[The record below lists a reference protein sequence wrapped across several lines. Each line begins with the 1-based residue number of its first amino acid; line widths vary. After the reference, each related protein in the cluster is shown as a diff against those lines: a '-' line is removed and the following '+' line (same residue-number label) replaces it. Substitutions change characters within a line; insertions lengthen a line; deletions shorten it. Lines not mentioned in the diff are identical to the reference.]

1 MFQKSDASL
10 PQKYL
15 GNIRK
20 KTLRALLV
28 KELVFNNELVIRD
41 IGYCINKQKY
51 LVLNI
56 SSREISIFQEFS
68 GRKPR
73 STFSTGKT
81 KKPTGDDMKI
91 QWGVYI

>member
-1 MFQKSDASL
+1 MFQKSDANL

-41 IGYCINKQKY
+41 IGYCINKQ
-51 LVLNI
+51 
-56 SSREISIFQEFS
+56 
-68 GRKPR
+68 
-73 STFSTGKT
+73 
-81 KKPTGDDMKI
+81 
-91 QWGVYI
+91 